1 MDSETLL
8 PIMATIVFQNGPLV
22 GQTFRV
28 DKSVITLGR
37 NPNNDIVIPDPKVS
51 RNHARLVL
59 NEDTWSVENLSQNS
73 LVTINQRRV
82 EKGEIQDNTAIGL
95 GDDSA
100 FLFLLVSAETVLDT
114 VSIRPSAQLWLRK
127 TRMPAAHLPLYQL

>member
-1 MDSETLL
+1 MDLETLL

-59 NEDTWSVENLSQNS
+59 NEGIWS
-73 LVTINQRRV
+73 I
-82 EKGEIQDNTAIGL
+82 EKFFSKQSGYN
-95 GDDSA
+95 
-100 FLFLLVSAETVLDT
+100 
-114 VSIRPSAQLWLRK
+114 
-127 TRMPAAHLPLYQL
+127 

>member
-8 PIMATIVFQNGPLV
+8 PIMATIVFQKGPLV

-82 EKGEIQDNTAIGL
+82 E
-95 GDDSA
+95 
-100 FLFLLVSAETVLDT
+100 
-114 VSIRPSAQLWLRK
+114 R
-127 TRMPAAHLPLYQL
+127 